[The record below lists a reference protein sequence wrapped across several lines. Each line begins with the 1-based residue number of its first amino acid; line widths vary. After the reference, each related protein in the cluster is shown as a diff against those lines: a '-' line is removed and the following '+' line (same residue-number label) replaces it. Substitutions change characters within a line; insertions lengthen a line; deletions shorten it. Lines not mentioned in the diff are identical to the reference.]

1 MYCQQKN
8 GRVGKSKI
16 PSLTKHYYS
25 QSPCLDLWKLIKNLQ
40 QPGKYLGK
48 KEAAKLQYLRILC
61 QRKNTWRNMVEMAH
75 IWWKTWICT
84 FKKFSEFHSG

>member
-1 MYCQQKN
+1 MIKKKSRKMYCQQKN

-61 QRKNTWRNMVEMAH
+61 QRKNT
-75 IWWKTWICT
+75 
-84 FKKFSEFHSG
+84 